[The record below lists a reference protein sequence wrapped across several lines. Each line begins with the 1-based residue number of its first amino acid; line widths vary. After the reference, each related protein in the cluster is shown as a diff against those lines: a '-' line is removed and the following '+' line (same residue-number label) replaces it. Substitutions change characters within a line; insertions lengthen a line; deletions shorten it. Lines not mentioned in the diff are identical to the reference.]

1 MLPVI
6 LVAVGAYLIGDS
18 VIKDSKKYAK
28 GGDTFNA
35 EDIYKMAEEMTDAE
49 YDKKYSKLTEKEK
62 ASVKS
67 LIRLGDEPKL
77 ALATIYMKKDE
88 KEDSDTW
95 NLYKYAKGGNTD
107 TMKNIKDYYTNKYP
121 TDELG
126 VEINEKAT
134 FNGLYK
140 VLDNEGDV
148 YHYIGVQDSLVRE
161 RLFEKLSEL
170 MGVEYNVIYKKWLAS
185 DFEPMF
191 DKGGEIKSGDKF
203 YDKNEK
209 QTIEV
214 LKKADNFDFY
224 YIKWQDGL
232 ETPYTTSNIQFLVEK
247 GLWKKMEQGG
257 YMAKG
262 GDLSSIKKKYEK
274 NEDENAHSE
283 NVVLLAKNFGTDE
296 DLAEAK
302 RILALHNKEG
312 KLSSENGKK
321 RRDLHLKLIEKARA
335 EMDKQGIEFEKGG
348 YMAKGGKTA
357 KNRIKRDGEHLMHFE
372 PYFEK
377 EVIVASIDDK
387 AKTIR
392 PSQGYFY
399 PNAIGKKSINWA
411 KKNGFKFI
419 QDGKEF

>member
-18 VIKDSKKYAK
+18 VIKDSK
-28 GGDTFNA
+28 
-35 EDIYKMAEEMTDAE
+35 
-49 YDKKYSKLTEKEK
+49 
-62 ASVKS
+62 
-67 LIRLGDEPKL
+67 
-77 ALATIYMKKDE
+77 
-88 KEDSDTW
+88 
-95 NLYKYAKGGNTD
+95 KYAKGGNTD

-170 MGVEYNVIYKKWLAS
+170 MGVDYDVIYQKWLAS

-191 DKGGEIKSGDKF
+191 EKGGYMAKGGEIKSGDKF
-203 YDKNEK
+203 YDKKEK

-224 YIKWQDGL
+224 YVKWQDGL
-232 ETPYTTSNIQFLVEK
+232 ETPYTTSNIKFLVEK
-247 GLWKKMEQGG
+247 GLWEKMEKGG

-262 GDLSSIKKKYEK
+262 GSTKNIKSNKDLTIEEISSMTGLRKEGIERFSDEYELTDSDLSNIMQGLGRKMISSDDFSTAVVGNKDNSYAKEIVDFAKSGKGYKK
-274 NEDENAHSE
+274 
-283 NVVLLAKNFGTDE
+283 
-296 DLAEAK
+296 
-302 RILALHNKEG
+302 
-312 KLSSENGKK
+312 
-321 RRDLHLKLIEKARA
+321 
-335 EMDKQGIEFEKGG
+335 EKGG